1 MYFFQKI
8 LSFQKNGVNLHQ
20 NLIMQKKEA
29 IFFEKINIFD
39 SLTFGF
45 YKRKKIQHES
55 SLHYRY
61 RHNHSELCGSKLA
74 EKKV

>member
-20 NLIMQKKEA
+20 NLIMQKNEA

-45 YKRKKIQHES
+45 YKRKKI
-55 SLHYRY
+55 
-61 RHNHSELCGSKLA
+61 
-74 EKKV
+74 